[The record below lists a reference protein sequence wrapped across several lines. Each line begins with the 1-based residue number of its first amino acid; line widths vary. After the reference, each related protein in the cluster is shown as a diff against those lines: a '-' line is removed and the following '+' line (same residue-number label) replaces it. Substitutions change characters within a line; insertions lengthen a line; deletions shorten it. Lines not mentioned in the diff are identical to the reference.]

1 LRITGTTKILL
12 IICLPIAV
20 IFGIWFGRH
29 FPVIGMIALLG
40 IPAFAAWVLLA
51 NKQGAR
57 IEGAA
62 LADAR
67 AFTPNAGKARLY
79 IVRLGFY
86 GRMQGMNIS
95 LSSGHQG
102 QIRGKYFMMAELDP
116 GTFTLTAQ
124 LAKQGGK
131 VACTQDVTLEP
142 GQSALIEINLEM
154 SMTAVTPLFT
164 EHREP
169 RIMTNQ
175 LGQAKMVDWLVKP

>member
-1 LRITGTTKILL
+1 LKTNRNTKVLL
-12 IICLPIAV
+12 IICLPFAV
-20 IFGIWFGRH
+20 IFGIWAGSSY
-29 FPVIGMIALLG
+29 PVVGILALLG
-40 IPAFAAWVLLA
+40 VTGFVAWVLLS

-57 IEGAA
+57 IDGAA
-62 LADAR
+62 LADAM
-67 AFTPNAGKARLY
+67 ALMPHSGKSRIY
-79 IVRLGFY
+79 VVRLGFY

-116 GTFTLTAQ
+116 GPVTVTAQ

-131 VACTQDVTLEP
+131 VLRDQEVTLAP
-142 GQSALIEINLEM
+142 GESVLIEINLEM

-164 EHREP
+164 EHRER

>member
-1 LRITGTTKILL
+1 MKITSTTKIML

-20 IFGIWFGRH
+20 IVGLWFGSNY
-29 FPVIGMIALLG
+29 PVVGMLALLG
-40 IPAFAAWVLLA
+40 VAVFVAWVLLS

-57 IEGAA
+57 IDGAV

-67 AFTPNAGKARLY
+67 TLTPAAGKARLY

-86 GRMQGMNIS
+86 GRAQGMNIS

-116 GTFTLTAQ
+116 GTITLNAQ
-124 LAKQGGK
+124 LAAQGGK
-131 VACTQDVTLEP
+131 VRRDLDIMLASGDSV
-142 GQSALIEINLEM
+142 LIEINLEM

-164 EHREP
+164 EHREQ
-169 RIMTNQ
+169 RIISNQ